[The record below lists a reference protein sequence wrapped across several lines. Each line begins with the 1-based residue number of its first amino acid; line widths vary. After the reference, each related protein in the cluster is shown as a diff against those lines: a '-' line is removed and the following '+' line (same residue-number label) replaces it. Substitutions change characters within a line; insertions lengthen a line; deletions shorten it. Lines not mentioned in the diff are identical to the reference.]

1 MKNCDKR
8 ESRTSSRRSV
18 LVVDDDEVTQLV
30 FSRILSRFGW
40 VVTLAGTVGEAL
52 QQLRQR
58 IYDLVILDTYLPD
71 MHGSEVAKA
80 IRSDPK
86 SATYTKIAAVSSDDG
101 AANIQLMKQAG
112 ADQFLVKPVSAGTL
126 EELVGNIPPQPVR
139 IDTKSRLAR
148 VKHWSSKR
156 A

>member
-18 LVVDDDEVTQLV
+18 LILDDDEVTQMV
-30 FSRILSRFGW
+30 FSRVLARFGW

-58 IYDLVILDTYLPD
+58 IYDLAIVDAYLPD

-86 SATYTKIAAVSSDDG
+86 SATFTRIVAVSSDDS
-101 AANIQLMKQAG
+101 ASNIQRMKQAG